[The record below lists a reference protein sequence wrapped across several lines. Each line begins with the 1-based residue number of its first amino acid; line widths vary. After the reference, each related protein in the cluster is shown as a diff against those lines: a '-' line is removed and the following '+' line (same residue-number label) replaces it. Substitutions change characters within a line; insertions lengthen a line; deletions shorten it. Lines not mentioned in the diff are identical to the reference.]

1 MEKRQ
6 GQIWN
11 VNCNPNK
18 GSEPGK
24 IRPCLIVQTDALNYN
39 NPESYISVPLTTNVQ
54 EDSLI
59 RENVSRGLS
68 GLTRNS
74 TAIID
79 QITAFDKS
87 RFIKV
92 LGNGSKLPKAKMDS
106 ILKKIKLLFMSLD

>member
-11 VNCNPNK
+11 VDCNPNK

-39 NPESYISVPLTTNVQ
+39 NPESYICVPLTTHVQ

-59 RENVSRGLS
+59 RENVKKGLS
-68 GLTRNS
+68 GLTKDS

-79 QITAFDKS
+79 QLTAFDKS

-92 LGNGSKLPKAKMDS
+92 LGKGGKLPKAKMGA
-106 ILKKIKLLFMSLD
+106 ILKKINLLFTSLD